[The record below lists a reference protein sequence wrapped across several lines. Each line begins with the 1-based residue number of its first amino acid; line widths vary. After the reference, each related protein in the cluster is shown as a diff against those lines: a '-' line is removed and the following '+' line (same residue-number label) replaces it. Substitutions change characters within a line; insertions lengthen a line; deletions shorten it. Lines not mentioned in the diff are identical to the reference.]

1 MLSNSAFLS
10 SCASETDSADSGFLS
25 AACGCGGVKT
35 RAGSVFGLKF
45 VLKEYQVLVAC
56 ASDSSALQSVDTIRK
71 VASTLLR

>member
-35 RAGSVFGLKF
+35 RAGSDFGLTF
-45 VLKEYQVLVAC
+45 VLNEYEVLVDG
-56 ASDSSALQSVDTIRK
+56 ASDSSALQSVDTTRK
-71 VASTLLR
+71 TTST